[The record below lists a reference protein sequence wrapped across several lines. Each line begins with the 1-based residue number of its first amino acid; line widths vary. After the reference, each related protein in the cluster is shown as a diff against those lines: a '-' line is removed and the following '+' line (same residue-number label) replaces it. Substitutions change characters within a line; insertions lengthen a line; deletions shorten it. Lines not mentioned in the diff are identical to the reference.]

1 MTPKHLRV
9 LTAPLVPAVKIALTH
24 AVTIALAPAVKT
36 ALARAVTIASAPAV
50 KIAQALKANGGSTHV
65 KPDALRI

>member
-9 LTAPLVPAVKIALTH
+9 LKAPLVPAVKTALAH
-24 AVTIALAPAVKT
+24 AVTIALAPAV
-36 ALARAVTIASAPAV
+36 TIALAPAV

>member
-9 LTAPLVPAVKIALTH
+9 LKAPLVPAVKIALTH
-24 AVTIALAPAVKT
+24 AVTIALVSAVK
-36 ALARAVTIASAPAV
+36 IASAHAV
-50 KIAQALKANGGSTHV
+50 KIAQALKANEGSTHV

>member
-24 AVTIALAPAVKT
+24 AVTIALVSAVK
-36 ALARAVTIASAPAV
+36 IASAHAV
-50 KIAQALKANGGSTHV
+50 KIAQALKANEGSTHV

>member
-9 LTAPLVPAVKIALTH
+9 LKAPLVPAVKTALAH
-24 AVTIALAPAVKT
+24 AVTIAL
-36 ALARAVTIASAPAV
+36 APAV

>member
-24 AVTIALAPAVKT
+24 AVTIALVSTVKI
-36 ALARAVTIASAPAV
+36 ALAHAV
-50 KIAQALKANGGSTHV
+50 KIAQALKANEGSTHV